1 MRVRTLPYPRLRTL
15 ALSLAAFCG
24 LAQGAFAADPGVT
37 VSHGFAIHGDIKYPA
52 DFKHYDYVNPA
63 APKGGEVKF
72 ALRGTFDS
80 LNTFILRG
88 VPGAPAA
95 SIYETIMTRSGD
107 EPATDYCL
115 ICETVELPADRSWV
129 IFNLRPQARFHDGK
143 PITADDVVWT
153 FNTLKTKGHPL
164 YRSYYANVAKAEKL
178 AERKVKFT
186 FSGDENR
193 ELPGIIGEMPVLPR
207 HYWEGRDFEKTTLEP
222 PLGSGPYKIDSLEP
236 GRFIVLKRV
245 PDAWAANQP
254 TNVGRNNFDTIR
266 YDYYRDDVVSLEAFK
281 AGEYDIRQENS
292 AKNWATAYKDVPAVN
307 DKLIKLEVIP
317 DTNERVMQG
326 YAMNMRR
333 EIFKDRRVR
342 EAMIYAFDF
351 EWMNKNLFYGFYH
364 RIDSYF
370 GREEMSARGLPKGE
384 ELKILEPFRSK
395 LPPEL
400 FTTEYKPPK
409 TDGTGNWR
417 DNQRIAARLLREA
430 GWRVVDQKLVDAQG
444 RQMQFEI
451 LLDQPAFERITL
463 PYIDNLKRLG
473 IDARVRTV
481 DTSQY
486 QRRTDE
492 FDFDMIVHLVAQSE
506 SPGNE
511 QRDYW
516 SSKAAETQGSRNI
529 MGIKDPTIDALID
542 LVISAPDRDTL
553 VARTEALDRVL
564 LWGHY
569 IVPHFRL
576 YADWV
581 ASWDR
586 FGHPEVNPKVGYYSP
601 AWWVDPQKDAA
612 LRAKRGQ
619 TPR

>member
-1 MRVRTLPYPRLRTL
+1 M
-15 ALSLAAFCG
+15 
-24 LAQGAFAADPGVT
+24 
-37 VSHGFAIHGDIKYPA
+37 
-52 DFKHYDYVNPA
+52 
-63 APKGGEVKF
+63 
-72 ALRGTFDS
+72 
-80 LNTFILRG
+80 
-88 VPGAPAA
+88 
-95 SIYETIMTRSGD
+95 M
-107 EPATDYCL
+107 
-115 ICETVELPADRSWV
+115 
-129 IFNLRPQARFHDGK
+129 
-143 PITADDVVWT
+143 
-153 FNTLKTKGHPL
+153 
-164 YRSYYANVAKAEKL
+164 
-178 AERKVKFT
+178 
-186 FSGDENR
+186 
-193 ELPGIIGEMPVLPR
+193 
-207 HYWEGRDFEKTTLEP
+207 
-222 PLGSGPYKIDSLEP
+222 
-236 GRFIVLKRV
+236 
-245 PDAWAANQP
+245 
-254 TNVGRNNFDTIR
+254 
-266 YDYYRDDVVSLEAFK
+266 
-281 AGEYDIRQENS
+281 
-292 AKNWATAYKDVPAVN
+292 
-307 DKLIKLEVIP
+307 
-317 DTNERVMQG
+317 
-326 YAMNMRR
+326 
-333 EIFKDRRVR
+333 
-342 EAMIYAFDF
+342 YAFDF

-370 GREEMSARGLPKGE
+370 GREELSARGLPKGE
-384 ELKILEPFRSK
+384 ELKILEKFRDK
-395 LPPEL
+395 LPPEV

-430 GWRVVDQKLVDAQG
+430 GWRVVDQKLVDPQG

-516 SSKAAETQGSRNI
+516 SSKAADTQGSRNI
-529 MGIKDPTIDALID
+529 PGIKDPTVDALID

-586 FGHPEVNPKVGYYSP
+586 FGHPDVNPKVGYYPP
-601 AWWVDPQKDAA
+601 AWWVDAQKDAA
-612 LRAKRGQ
+612 LRVKRGQ
-619 TPR
+619 APR